1 MAIPRPLRALAIVTG
16 FLFLYL
22 VVQIFRRAPSIP
34 GPGDLEQEMPNEP
47 TLEGT
52 DASRAAEDPI

>member
-1 MAIPRPLRALAIVTG
+1 MAIPRPLRALAIVTA

-22 VVQIFRRAPSIP
+22 VIQIFRRAPSIP
-34 GPGDLEQEMPNEP
+34 GPGNLEHELPNEP

-52 DASRAAEDPI
+52 DANRAAEDPI

>member
-1 MAIPRPLRALAIVTG
+1 MAIPRPLRALAIMTA

-22 VVQIFRRAPSIP
+22 VFQVFRRAPSIA
-34 GPGDLEQEMPNEP
+34 GPGDLEQELPNEP

-52 DASRAAEDPI
+52 DASRAAEYPI